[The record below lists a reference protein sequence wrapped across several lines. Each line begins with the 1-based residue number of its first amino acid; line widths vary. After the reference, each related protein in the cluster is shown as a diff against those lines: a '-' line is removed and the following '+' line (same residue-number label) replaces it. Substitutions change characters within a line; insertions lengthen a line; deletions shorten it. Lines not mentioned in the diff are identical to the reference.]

1 MTHKGLPALALA
13 AGLAMAAT
21 SASAQ
26 SVTLYGILDTG
37 IEYVSHAGAN
47 NSSLVRMPANTGSL
61 PSRWGVRADED
72 LGGGLRALF
81 MLENGFNVR
90 AGDLNQGGRLFGRQ
104 AWVGLSNQYGTLSIG
119 RQYSMTFWAL
129 ADADILGPDLY
140 GSGSLDSYIPNARSD
155 NTIAYKGV
163 FQGLSIGATY
173 SFGRDSGGTG
183 NSPGQGTCAGQT
195 PGQMTACRQI
205 SAMLKYDTA
214 WFGVAGA
221 WDEQRGGAGAAANF
235 FNGAAAVPLTS
246 SSDKDTR
253 WQLNGYVKGGNWKAG
268 AGWLGRRVQT
278 AAAAVADVNSDMFY
292 IGALYQFTPAFA
304 VDGEVFRMLNA
315 RQNARATMATLRGTY
330 FLSKRTAV
338 YTQLAWLGN
347 SEQAAYSV
355 SSGGA
360 GGSPTPGT
368 SQLGVNVGM
377 RHTF

>member
-1 MTHKGLPALALA
+1 MTLKGLPALALA
-13 AGLAMAAT
+13 AGLALAHT

-37 IEYVSHAGAN
+37 IEYLSHAGAN
-47 NSSLVRMPANTGSL
+47 NSSLVRVPANTGSL
-61 PSRWGVRADED
+61 PSRWGLRGDED
-72 LGGGLRALF
+72 LGGGLHAVFAL
-81 MLENGFNVR
+81 ESGFNVH

-104 AWVGLSNQYGTLSIG
+104 AWVGLSNPYGTLSFG
-119 RQYSMTFWAL
+119 RQYSMTFWVMN
-129 ADADILGPDLY
+129 DADILGPDLF

-155 NTIAYKGV
+155 NTVAYKGV
-163 FQGLSIGATY
+163 FQGLTVGATY
-173 SFGRDSGGTG
+173 SFGRDGGGTG

-195 PGQMTACRQI
+195 PGQMTSCRQI
-205 SAMLKYDTA
+205 STMLKYDTA
-214 WFGVAGA
+214 WFGVALA

-253 WQLNGYVKGGNWKAG
+253 WQMNGYVKGGNWKAG

-278 AAAAVADVNSDMFY
+278 ASAAVADVNSDMFY
-292 IGALYQFTPAFA
+292 VGAMYQFTPAFA

-315 RQNARATMATLRGTY
+315 RQNTRATMATLRGTY

-338 YTQLAWLGN
+338 YTQVAWLGN
-347 SEQAAYSV
+347 SEHAAYSV

-360 GGSPTPGT
+360 GGAPTAGT

>member
-13 AGLAMAAT
+13 ASLALAYT

-37 IEYVSHAGAN
+37 IEYLSHAGAN
-47 NSSLVRMPANTGSL
+47 NSALMRMPANTGSL
-61 PSRWGVRADED
+61 PSRWGLRGDED
-72 LGGGLRALF
+72 LGDGLHAVFAL
-81 MLENGFNVR
+81 ESGFNVR
-90 AGDLNQGGRLFGRQ
+90 AGDLNQGGRLLGRQ
-104 AWVGLSNQYGTLSIG
+104 AWVGLSNRYGTLSFG
-119 RQYSMTFWAL
+119 RQYSMTFWVMS
-129 ADADILGPDLY
+129 DADILGPDLY

-163 FQGLSIGATY
+163 FQGLTVGATY
-173 SFGRDSGGTG
+173 SFGRDNGGTG

-195 PGQMTACRQI
+195 AGQMTSCRQI

-221 WDEQRGGAGAAANF
+221 WDEQRGGPGAAANF
-235 FNGAAAVPLTS
+235 FNGVASVALTS
-246 SSDKDTR
+246 ASDKDTR
-253 WQLNGYVKGGNWKAG
+253 WQLNGYVKGSKWKAG

-278 AAAAVADVNSDMFY
+278 ASAAVTDVNADMFY
-292 IGALYQFTPAFA
+292 VGAMYQFTPAFA
-304 VDGEVFRMLNA
+304 VDAEVFRMLNA
-315 RQNARATMATLRGTY
+315 RQNTRATMATLRGTY

-338 YTQLAWLGN
+338 YTQVAWLGN
-347 SEQAAYSV
+347 SAHAAYSV

-360 GGSPTPGT
+360 GGAPATGA